1 MSPLED
7 ELRALGRSAVL
18 PPVDKGLAAAVLEA
32 VEGQP
37 VRRSPVTVLLRRW
50 RAFLALLAV
59 LVGGA
64 VVVSPVRAT
73 VAEWLNIGGVKA
85 QPVGQ
90 APSAE
95 PTVPPVQGHLS
106 LEDAGRIAGFAPTVP
121 KVLGPPS
128 RVEASQGFVAMSWS
142 TGERLE
148 QFGSQLDWGYL
159 KQYHGQLD
167 TVDAVNGLWFEAPYE
182 LKLVDGAG
190 QQKTLRVA
198 GPTLVWAPDNRTFRL
213 EGVKEKARATEVA
226 LSATP

>member
-1 MSPLED
+1 MSSLED

-18 PPVDKGLAAAVLEA
+18 PSVDEGLVAAVLEA

-37 VRRSPVTVLLRRW
+37 VRRSLVTGLLRRW

-90 APSAE
+90 APSAK

-106 LEDAGRIAGFAPTVP
+106 LEDAGRIAGFTPTVP
-121 KVLGPPS
+121 KVLGSPS
-128 RVEASQGFVAMSWS
+128 RVEASEGFVAMSWA

-159 KQYHGQLD
+159 KQYYGQLD
-167 TVDAVNGLWFEAPYE
+167 PVNAVNGFWFNAPYE
-182 LKLVDGAG
+182 LKLVGKAG
-190 QQKTLRVA
+190 QQTTLRVA
-198 GPTLVWAPDNRTFRL
+198 GPTLVWAPDARTFRL
-213 EGVKEKARATEVA
+213 EGVKDRARATEIA